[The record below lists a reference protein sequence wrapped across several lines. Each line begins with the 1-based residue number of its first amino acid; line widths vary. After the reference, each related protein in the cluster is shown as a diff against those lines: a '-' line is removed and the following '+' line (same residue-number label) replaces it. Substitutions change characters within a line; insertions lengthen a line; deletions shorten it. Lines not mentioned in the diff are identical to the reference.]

1 VGVDLSRIANA
12 AVEAALEDG
21 RPRRR
26 LRGVRAVAAGVALA
40 AAARVAVA
48 KAPGVPRLLDG
59 VTHLPDEARR
69 RLTDMG
75 WLDEEPEEEE
85 YFDEEEEPEAEA
97 EDEELAEEEEPE
109 PEDEEEE
116 FDEEPVA
123 EEEEPVAEEE
133 PDEEEEPADEDPSPN
148 GGEPTGAPPLA
159 LSARRSPPVMTRARR
174 DEGLHPA
181 DRPPEPPE
189 TDSHDNANGRS
200 G

>member
-85 YFDEEEEPEAEA
+85 YFDEEEEPEA
-97 EDEELAEEEEPE
+97 
-109 PEDEEEE
+109 
-116 FDEEPVA
+116 VA
-123 EEEEPVAEEE
+123 EEEELEEEPEAEEE
-133 PDEEEEPADEDPSPN
+133 LDEEEEPADEDPSPN